1 MMPGSGGCYGGHL
14 VWGGGL
20 TWTCVAVGGLRKEIK
35 AKLSPV
41 EFRVGRGGERGQ
53 SLKAYVKTVKRAKRS
68 FDMAGE
74 MEELERGKLVGDL
87 VAGRE
92 GGESSG
98 VSGDTKMK

>member
-41 EFRVGRGGERGQ
+41 EVRVGRGGERGQ

-74 MEELERGKLVGDL
+74 WKSWNVESLSGTWWQGGKV
-87 VAGRE
+87 VRAA
-92 GGESSG
+92 
-98 VSGDTKMK
+98 V